1 MLFRSASLCVFLR
14 VFFKKYS
21 LLCLFR
27 DLFIYLAVLSLSC
40 DMKDLSCSMRD
51 LWFGHVGSSSVTR
64 GQTQAPGVGRVLT
77 TGPPGKSLCLLK
89 MVTVS
94 ALSL

>member
-1 MLFRSASLCVFLR
+1 M
-14 VFFKKYS
+14 
-21 LLCLFR
+21 
-27 DLFIYLAVLSLSC
+27 LSLSC

-77 TGPPGKSLCLLK
+77 TGPPGKSLCLCLLK